1 MTDIPNNELEFNKLM
16 EEIDETLKKRGVLI
30 FQRQIYAI
38 REVCVRL
45 GISLS
50 VAPLSPAITG
60 KFYGD
65 SLSSHIIDWY
75 DKKYGD
81 RLKVDLGLGNGAI
94 ILKGDVWKTTFPRFY
109 GGFKFIFDPNI
120 DEYKDFP
127 ETSKGQNYLIFNPLR
142 CIDGLTSNLA
152 ITLEKQEIK
161 NFSQF
166 FILGINAKKLLEEI
180 KSKPLIPEAKTDMES
195 SVSYIFSQPPHY
207 GQSKWAS
214 LQFVEKLLKCYLDLK
229 RIEFRKTHDLLRLA
243 TLAEQHGL
251 PPLPR
256 LFIQNVQ
263 CPPGVRYGEP
273 KVTLKEAV
281 EAHHSALKICS
292 YIAREIIAL

>member
-1 MTDIPNNELEFNKLM
+1 MTEIPNNELEFNKLM
-16 EEIDETLKKRGVLI
+16 EEIDEALKKQSVPILG
-30 FQRQIYAI
+30 RQILAI
-38 REVCVRL
+38 REACIRL

-50 VAPLSPAITG
+50 IVPRSPAIPG
-60 KFYGD
+60 KFYGN

-94 ILKGDVWKTTFPRFY
+94 ILKGDAWKITFPRFY
-109 GGFKFIFDPNI
+109 GSFKFIFDPNI
-120 DEYKDFP
+120 DRYKNFP
-127 ETSKGQNYLIFNPLR
+127 EKSKGETYLIFNPLR
-142 CIDGLTSNLA
+142 CIDGLTSNFA
-152 ITLEKQEIK
+152 ITLEKQEIENIK
-161 NFSQF
+161 QF
-166 FILGINAKKLLEEI
+166 FILGINAKKLLEDI

-214 LQFVEKLLKCYLDLK
+214 LQFVEKLLKCYLELK
-229 RIEFRKTHDLLRLA
+229 RIKFKKTHDLLQLA

-256 LFIQNVQ
+256 PFIHSVQ
-263 CPPGVRYGEP
+263 CPPSVRYGEP
-273 KVTLKEAV
+273 RGTLEEAV